1 MTFNPSGLFEEL
13 ASTTQKLAKGY
24 ETLQNIKNVDV
35 AVTPKELVWQRDKVK
50 MYHYTRE
57 TPAQCK
63 IPVLVSFAMLNRHDV
78 LDLQPDRSLMKKLLE
93 EGLDIYIMDWGYPTQ
108 ADKYLTMEDYI
119 DGYMNDAVD
128 FIRRKH
134 KVPKIHKQGI
144 CQAGTY
150 SMIYASRY
158 PEKLKTL
165 TTYVAP
171 FDFGE
176 NENMLYKWAKHI
188 DIDTMVDNVG
198 TISGEM
204 IDSAFSMLKPSMNVS
219 KYIGVMDS
227 LEDEDKL
234 LNFLRMESWKAD
246 LPAIPGEM
254 YRKYIKD
261 LFRDNLLIKG
271 TMTLGG
277 KVIDLKNMTVPY
289 LNVYATGDAIIPN
302 DSTKAVMSKIGS
314 TDKQEIPFPG
324 GHIGVFVGTKSQKD
338 LAPAVAKWT
347 MEKSK

>member
-1 MTFNPSGLFEEL
+1 MTLNPLGLFEEL
-13 ASTTQKLAKGY
+13 SATTQKLVKGY
-24 ETLQNIKNVDV
+24 ETLQNMKAVEV
-35 AVTPKELVWQRDKVK
+35 ATTPKELVWQKDKVK
-50 MYHYTRE
+50 IYHYVRE
-57 TPAQCK
+57 TPAKCK

-134 KVPKIHKQGI
+134 NVPKIHKQGI

-158 PEKLKTL
+158 PEKLQSL

-171 FDFGE
+171 FDFGD
-176 NENMLYKWAKHI
+176 NDNMLFKWAKHL
-188 DIDTMVDNVG
+188 DVDAMVDSVG

-204 IDSAFSMLKPSMNVS
+204 VDSAFGYLKPSMNIS

-234 LNFLRMESWKAD
+234 LNFLRMEQWKVD
-246 LPAIPGEM
+246 LPAIAGEM

-261 LFRDNLLIKG
+261 LFQKNLLIKG
-271 TMTLGG
+271 ELYLGG
-277 KVIDLKNMTVPY
+277 TKVDLKNMTVPY
-289 LNVYATGDAIIPN
+289 LNIYATSDAIIPN
-302 DSTKAVMSKIGS
+302 ESSKAIMSEIGTK
-314 TDKQEIPFPG
+314 DKEEIPFPG
-324 GHIGVFVGTKSQKD
+324 GHIGVFVGNKSQKD
-338 LAPAVAKWT
+338 LAPAVARWT
-347 MEKSK
+347 ISKTK

>member
-13 ASTTQKLAKGY
+13 TSTTQKLAKGY

-35 AVTPKELVWQRDKVK
+35 AITPKELVWQRDKVK
-50 MYHYTRE
+50 LYHYVRE
-57 TPAQCK
+57 TPAKCK

-134 KVPKIHKQGI
+134 NVPKINKQGI

-158 PEKLKTL
+158 PEKLNSL
-165 TTYVAP
+165 VTYVAP
-171 FDFGE
+171 FDFGD

-234 LNFLRMESWKAD
+234 LNFLRMESWKSD

-271 TMTLGG
+271 KMTLGG
-277 KVIDLKNMTVPY
+277 KLINLKNMTVPY

-302 DSTKAVMSKIGS
+302 ESTTAVMSKIGS
-314 TDKQEIPFPG
+314 TDKKEIPFPG

-347 MEKSK
+347 VDKSK